1 MCMSVGREQRA
12 DGSSEARQ
20 CGCGQNVAAV
30 RCLLQPTQSGT
41 VSVVLLSLYIL
52 GFVTPYSYYY
62 LGFII
67 SYLYKYWVL
76 LLIISINIG
85 FYS

>member
-1 MCMSVGREQRA
+1 MEAAKQGNVDVGRM
-12 DGSSEARQ
+12 
-20 CGCGQNVAAV
+20 
-30 RCLLQPTQSGT
+30 LLQYGASCNQLNQ
-41 VSVVLLSLYIL
+41 VQWVLYSYHYTYWV
-52 GFVTPYSYYY
+52 GFVTLYSYYY